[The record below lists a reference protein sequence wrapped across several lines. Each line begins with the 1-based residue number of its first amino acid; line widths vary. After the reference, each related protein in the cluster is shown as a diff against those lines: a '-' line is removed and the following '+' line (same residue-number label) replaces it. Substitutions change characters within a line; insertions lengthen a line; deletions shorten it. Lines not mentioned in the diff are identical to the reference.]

1 MTPHRLLKLGPGATP
16 RDILNAVA
24 AAMRERTHSSRE
36 VALAQKELMDPIA
49 RAAYE
54 FRDFLDARAL
64 ARTPPPPDLLP
75 LPLFTK

>member
-1 MTPHRLLKLGPGATP
+1 
-16 RDILNAVA
+16 
-24 AAMRERTHSSRE
+24 MRERTHSSRE

-64 ARTPPPPDLLP
+64 ARTPPPDLLY
-75 LPLFTK
+75 LPLFKK